1 MHWYSYN
8 DAVPWLNKAKVV
20 CFDLQRALKN
30 SKIASISSA
39 CHLPACLP
47 AVRPG
52 CARCM
57 APEISG
63 SQGNGGGF
71 TNLLY
76 RLRFV
81 HCAIVFTLFFSILQ
95 TRWELA
101 KEGVN
106 NTLPLVLLRH
116 GFPRDFAR
124 EFYRSAKTCTVRREW
139 TCAVVKE
146 SLSSLLIYCQRISIA
161 IIIVS
166 VCINLTSLNSLICRI
181 FAR

>member
-1 MHWYSYN
+1 MHWSGCN
-8 DAVPWLNKAKVV
+8 DAVPWLNEAKSQMFRSTASFKIFEIQQHFV
-20 CFDLQRALKN
+20 C
-30 SKIASISSA
+30 
-39 CHLPACLP
+39 LPP

-81 HCAIVFTLFFSILQ
+81 HCAMVFALFFSILQ

-101 KEGVN
+101 KEGVI
-106 NTLPLVLLRH
+106 NTLPLVLLCH

-124 EFYRSAKTCTVRREW
+124 EFYRSVKTCTVRREW
-139 TCAVVKE
+139 TYAVVKE
-146 SLSSLLIYCQRISIA
+146 LLSSLLIYCQRI
-161 IIIVS
+161 
-166 VCINLTSLNSLICRI
+166 RI
-181 FAR
+181 YSDYYC